1 MSSSHR
7 TYRRTCNN
15 NVNVDKTSSTSA
27 GIFNECD
34 ESRTSFSAIGCRLT
48 LPSISPRTSYN
59 RTKFPKDIICNSGFP
74 SPRDSP
80 RTVKSRTRPTTKTGS
95 TIGQAASKVP
105 LPKVFGRGRRAE
117 EISPPGKPVPSND
130 TNTNEN
136 KSAPRVVV
144 GLPPTKEALK
154 LQAETSSVFPAK
166 DDQGPVLT
174 PEAELPGEIPPS
186 QAQEDDEEKAIGVS
200 PDGRF
205 LKFEEEIGRGSFK
218 TVYKG
223 LDTETGVAVAWC
235 ELQEKKLNKNERQRF
250 REEAEMLKGLQHPN
264 IVRFYDYWEVTLTKR
279 KYIVLV
285 TELMTSGTLKT
296 YLRRF
301 KKINPKVLKSWCRQ
315 ILKGLLFLHS
325 RSPPIIHRDLKCDN
339 IFITGTSGS
348 VKIGDLGLATL
359 KNRSFAKSVIGT
371 PEFMAP
377 EMYEEHYDENVDVYA
392 FGMCMLEMAT
402 SEYPYSECSGPAQI
416 YKKVI
421 SGIKPQSF
429 EKVENPEVR
438 EIIEQCIRLKRE
450 ERPGIK
456 ELLNHVFFADDIGLK
471 LELVSREEVIASD
484 SSKIEFRLRVLDPKK
499 RSNKYKENE
508 AIQFDFDVESDN
520 AEEVTKEMA
529 KSGIISDEDSRSVE
543 KMLIAQI
550 ISLKKAREDRKLLAE
565 HTFEDELH
573 LATQVESHS
582 QINPGFGDITN
593 SQQPVYGQL
602 GTEYVPTYSSDM
614 YGQADKYVQDSMI
627 VTSMQC
633 QPIQHPDVS
642 QGYQEPSQD
651 IHFALSQAQPSQ
663 MHFPVYDTMATDNMQ
678 HRISTNVPPQVSE
691 NMQQMLSQVHPHGG
705 LLQDNLQNIPSN
717 IPQHPIQSDNLLQQP
732 QIQQTEMQHRIS
744 HIQSPNIQVEVS
756 RISSTA
762 PPFESITDSQGRIQ
776 LQPYDHSLSGEQP
789 HQVTSSQSAQYQ
801 ASNYDPSHIQ
811 THQLHPSQQI
821 SSQPIQSQNV
831 DQFSQSDLQPGMA
844 QNQTHAQQNQHYDT
858 QMQSDSHRLSQ
869 IHSPYVPQY
878 ENQNTDIQHRVSQ
891 VQPPLVQ
898 LTNYDL
904 NQQPP
909 EIRVSQIQ
917 PPQMQ
922 SSQQSDLGHRISQ
935 VVPPHIQ
942 QYDPQGKIEG
952 QQQSVS
958 QVLPTNV
965 TQQQQFELHQSP
977 TDIQHQRISHGIQPT
992 LQQAPHYDTQADF
1005 SRVPQISHNQVYE
1018 SLSQNELPSVSQISS
1033 SQINTTLYES
1043 SQQGDIQHRVSQVN
1057 PPQYSTLHCDSYQ
1070 HTDQRNAQMLISQ
1083 NSQNQQFDQQHESYR
1098 VSQIIPPMQHYDSGN
1113 QRISQSLASNMPQQY
1128 EITQQPDLQT
1138 RVSKHSVSPVVQHY
1152 ERQITGD
1159 SPIPSHSMTLSNTAL
1174 SQTHSESQPQ
1184 FTSYQQD
1191 EIRTSQYDSQVQH
1204 QPVQQSQYESQ
1215 IHQDTNQRGQQPQQF
1230 ETHIPSDIN
1239 QVSNNQPFEQA
1250 HPQQYDSL
1258 KQVENIVTQ
1267 IPNAQSQNQV
1277 YEMKSQTDVTHRI
1290 SQVVP
1295 PSLPGYDQLHS
1306 DISNFSQSQNQPPSR
1321 YEHQQTDLPHV
1332 LSPNPPH
1339 YESNQSINIHRISQD
1354 QSPCLIPHQ
1363 ESQNQIESQRISQV
1377 QHTHPLTQAPYDPQ
1391 MHSDRVSQVQAPNIH
1406 QTAQTVLSESSPS
1419 QPVPSIQQLQ
1429 FTQPQLSDGLV
1440 HSNLSYDHTQTQNE
1454 PMMAASQKPQ
1464 FITQPSCDQMVLSS
1478 QPSQVQ
1484 HELDQRKYEIPQHVP
1499 LVQIIQQPCH
1509 SSQQSDP
1516 RLSTVEAPII
1526 HQTHGD
1532 LNLPMPVLHSQ
1543 GNQIGSELSN
1553 QSHTPQN
1560 VLSTETHQLP
1570 STLNQYDH
1578 ISNIPLSQNEVVQKN
1593 DIPQRSQ
1600 SFTST
1605 TEPPTQIQLDSL
1617 HRMSVVNPP
1626 QLNQNYQINV
1636 ENLQAFNVI
1645 PQTQFVYDNA
1655 QTDNLPQM
1663 ATSDQSKYNVA
1674 PLIQPNVQLPCYQTQ
1689 QNACNKCLQFPC
1701 NHTIVQANISPDEK
1715 GNVLQ
1720 SHTPVIQKSEITLPD
1735 GIEQP
1740 SQFLPQ
1746 QTTGITYDQNTNL
1759 VSINNM
1765 PQLVTNQVS
1774 GLASNDHNMAGIQ
1787 NNQDMPLSH
1796 PTVPSLHIPQLTSQH
1811 TNELTRN
1818 PVQDSNYVEST
1829 LPSNQFHLNDASTP
1843 LNTDVGIAQNVG
1855 QFLGRQV
1862 SVEHDLVLPQA
1873 PLSHSESTNEMLS
1886 PPTQL
1891 QLSHSSPAL
1900 GSDSQISQTQRG
1912 QRSISTVIPPM
1923 AQSADIDSA
1932 NRRHSAEAVPP
1943 SNEISAADGNVGE
1956 PQGPEES
1963 GQTSHDGVD
1972 ASKRVKR
1979 KSRASGPKLTV
1990 LSASDGNVE
1999 CQLDTG
2005 KLKTVT
2011 FRFSMEDVNPE
2022 DIANNLVMEK
2032 LLGNSQ
2038 ADLLVEQLNE
2048 IIKQLRSDPDKIPV
2062 LEPPPSPAR
2071 KPLSTRRDESP
2082 PPTEDAKPSPNT
2094 TPMRKISRFLVSP
2107 VVESPTKVVAPKEV
2121 SGIEESRKISEESY
2135 KSNESQNQEVDTTEN
2150 VESSQEINPHTK
2162 LSHHN
2167 SLENTASGVSSS
2179 IVDLHQ
2185 KLSQLTSQS
2194 EISLGGTPPSHPPT
2208 PHLQSSYDAYM
2219 HTLQQKLHSI
2229 SAGSPSYPSGA
2240 SSQNTQ
2246 GVTQSQPV
2254 AVGTE
2259 NQVDAPITDSDVQ
2272 SSEPEHI
2279 ELKPAVTSSHASF
2292 SYSESGIS
2300 SPVLREER
2308 MKRHTSHNLH
2318 NLEQELVKCMLNS
2331 KSHSSLPSSTTSLAH
2346 ITQQPSDTNEGE
2358 GDTSSSPVRK
2368 VSRFQVSSV
2377 PEIIPTPVVSE
2388 AQKSG
2393 VLSPTSSLAAKIA
2406 SILPTYHHQGVRRWP
2421 SEGRLHCEENR
2432 PSRRQPRTLGCG
2444 EILHY
2449 SHWLLNKAKITQEE
2463 DIEKCNHE
2471 LHALLQRQK
2480 LELEALQQKHREE
2493 VEALCRRLSLAIPSG
2508 FMHHGQIDC
2517 SMEGYSTALQS
2528 PEQVCSRVAS
2538 PTPMQTVNKSSDN
2551 DKG

>member
-136 KSAPRVVV
+136 KSTPRVVV

-154 LQAETSSVFPAK
+154 LQTETSSVFPAK

-174 PEAELPGEIPPS
+174 PEAEMPGEIPPS
-186 QAQEDDEEKAIGVS
+186 QTQEDDEEKAIGVS

-529 KSGIISDEDSRSVE
+529 KSGIINDEDSRSVE

-550 ISLKKAREDRKLLAE
+550 ISLKKAREDRKLLVE

-573 LATQVESHS
+573 LATQVETQS
-582 QINPGFGDITN
+582 QINPGFGDTTS

-602 GTEYVPTYSSDM
+602 GTEYVPTYSSDI
-614 YGQADKYVQDSMI
+614 YGQTDKYVQDSMI
-627 VTSMQC
+627 VSSMQC

-642 QGYQEPSQD
+642 QGYQEQPQD

-691 NMQQMLSQVHPHGG
+691 NVPHMLSQVHPHGG
-705 LLQDNLQNIPSN
+705 QIQDNLQNIPSN
-717 IPQHPIQSDNLLQQP
+717 IPQHTIQSDNLLQQP
-732 QIQQTEMQHRIS
+732 QIQQAEMQHRIS
-744 HIQSPNIQVEVS
+744 QIQPPQIQVDVT
-756 RISSTA
+756 RISSTV
-762 PPFESITDSQGRIQ
+762 PPFESTSDNQGRIQ
-776 LQPYDHSLSGEQP
+776 LQPYDHSISGEQS

-801 ASNYDPSHIQ
+801 TSNYDPSHIQ
-811 THQLHPSQQI
+811 THQLHPPQQI
-821 SSQPIQSQNV
+821 SSQPTQTQNA
-831 DQFSQSDLQPGMA
+831 DQFTQSDLQSGMA
-844 QNQTHAQQNQHYDT
+844 QNQTHSQQNQQYDT
-858 QMQSDSHRLSQ
+858 QMHSDSQRLSQ
-869 IHSPYVPQY
+869 IHSPYVQQY
-878 ENQNTDIQHRVSQ
+878 ENQSPDIQHRVSQ
-891 VQPPLVQ
+891 VQPPVVQ
-898 LTNYDL
+898 LSNYDL
-904 NQQPP
+904 NQQTP
-909 EIRVSQIQ
+909 EIQRVSQIQ

-922 SSQQSDLGHRISQ
+922 SSQPSDFGHRISQ
-935 VVPPHIQ
+935 VVAPHIQ
-942 QYDPQGKIEG
+942 QYDSQGTTEG
-952 QQQSVS
+952 QQQQPL
-958 QVLPTNV
+958 QVLPNNV
-965 TQQQQFELHQSP
+965 TQQQFDIHQSP
-977 TDIQHQRISHGIQPT
+977 TDIQHHRISQGIQPT
-992 LQQAPHYDTQADF
+992 MQQPPQYDSQTDF
-1005 SRVPQISHNQVYE
+1005 SRVPQIIHNQVYE
-1018 SLSQNELPSVSQISS
+1018 PLPQNEIPPVSQIPS
-1033 SQINTTLYES
+1033 SQITSAVFEP
-1043 SQQGDIQHRVSQVN
+1043 SQQADIQHRVSQVN
-1057 PPQYSTLHCDSYQ
+1057 PPQFSTLHHDSYQ
-1070 HTDQRNAQMLISQ
+1070 HPDQRNSQMLVSQ
-1083 NSQNQQFDQQHESYR
+1083 SSQNQQFDQQHESFR
-1098 VSQIIPPMQHYDSGN
+1098 VSQVIPPIQHYDSGN
-1113 QRISQSLASNMPQQY
+1113 QRISQGLPSNMPQQY
-1128 EITQQPDLQT
+1128 EIVQQPDLQA

-1152 ERQITGD
+1152 DMQD
-1159 SPIPSHSMTLSNTAL
+1159 NPIPPNSMNLSNTPL
-1174 SQTHSESQPQ
+1174 SQPHSESQPH
-1184 FTSYQQD
+1184 FTTYQQD
-1191 EIRTSQYDSQVQH
+1191 EVRTSQYDSQMQH
-1204 QPVQQSQYESQ
+1204 QPMQHSQYEPQ
-1215 IHQDTNQRGQQPQQF
+1215 IHQEVNQRGQQSQQF
-1230 ETHIPSDIN
+1230 ETPLPNDLNQASQIP
-1239 QVSNNQPFEQA
+1239 NNQPFEQA
-1250 HPQQYDSL
+1250 HPQQYDSM
-1258 KQVENIVTQ
+1258 KGVEGIVPQ
-1267 IPNAQSQNQV
+1267 ISNLQSQSQIYERNQA
-1277 YEMKSQTDVTHRI
+1277 DVTHRI
-1290 SQVVP
+1290 SQVIP
-1295 PSLPGYDQLHS
+1295 PSLPGYDQLRS
-1306 DISNFSQSQNQPPSR
+1306 DISNFPQTQNQSSR
-1321 YEHQQTDLPHV
+1321 YEHQQADLPHV
-1332 LSPNPPH
+1332 LSPNPPQSH
-1339 YESNQSINIHRISQD
+1339 FDSNQPINSPRVSQD
-1354 QSPCLIPHQ
+1354 QSSSLIPHQ
-1363 ESQNQIESQRISQV
+1363 ESQNQVESQRISQV
-1377 QHTHPLTQAPYDPQ
+1377 QPTHPLSQTPYEPQ
-1391 MHSDRVSQVQAPNIH
+1391 MHKDRVSQVQAPNIH
-1406 QTAQTVLSESSPS
+1406 QTGQIVQSENSPS
-1419 QPVPSIQQLQ
+1419 QPVSSLQQLQ
-1429 FTQPQLSDGLV
+1429 FTQPQLTDGVV
-1440 HSNLSYDHTQTQNE
+1440 HSSMSYDQTQNE
-1454 PMMAASQKPQ
+1454 TMMAASQTSQ
-1464 FITQPSCDQMVLSS
+1464 FVSQPSCDQMVLSS

-1484 HELDQRKYEIPQHVP
+1484 HELDQRKYEIPQHAP

-1509 SSQQSDP
+1509 PSQLPDH
-1516 RLSTVEAPII
+1516 RISTVEAPII
-1526 HQTHGD
+1526 HQSHQGD
-1532 LNLPMPVLHSQ
+1532 LNLTMPVLPSQ
-1543 GNQIGSELSN
+1543 GNQIGVDLSN
-1553 QSHTPQN
+1553 QNLTSQN
-1560 VLSTETHQLP
+1560 VLTTENHQLP

-1578 ISNIPLSQNEVVQKN
+1578 APKIQLPQSENLPKS
-1593 DIPQRSQ
+1593 DIPQRSL
-1600 SFTST
+1600 SFTSS
-1605 TEPPTQIQLDSL
+1605 TESPSQIQLESL

-1626 QLNQNYQINV
+1626 QLNQNFQRNV
-1636 ENLQAFNVI
+1636 ENIPAFNMI
-1645 PQTQFVYDNA
+1645 PQAQFAYDNA
-1655 QTDNLPQM
+1655 QADNLAHM
-1663 ATSDQSKYNVA
+1663 ANSDQSKFARGPSV
-1674 PLIQPNVQLPCYQTQ
+1674 QPHVQLPCYQTQ
-1689 QNACNKCLQFPC
+1689 QNVCNKCLQFPC
-1701 NHTIVQANISPDEK
+1701 NRECGQTKISPEEICND
-1715 GNVLQ
+1715 LQ
-1720 SHTPVIQKSEITLPD
+1720 SNTLVMQKSEITLPD
-1735 GIEQP
+1735 GVEQP
-1740 SQFLPQ
+1740 SQFLTQ
-1746 QTTGITYDQNTNL
+1746 QPSGVATYDQKSNL
-1759 VSINNM
+1759 VGMNNI
-1765 PQLVTNQVS
+1765 PQLATNQISALPYNDQNVS
-1774 GLASNDHNMAGIQ
+1774 IQ
-1787 NNQDMPLSH
+1787 TNQDMTVSH
-1796 PTVPSLHIPQLTSQH
+1796 PNIPSLQIPQLPSH
-1811 TNELTRN
+1811 YISDLPRN
-1818 PVQDSNYVEST
+1818 SPLENYAEST
-1829 LPSNQFHLNDASTP
+1829 LSSNQFRLNDASTP
-1843 LNTDVGIAQNVG
+1843 LNIEPPSAQKIG

-1862 SVEHDLVLPQA
+1862 SVEHDLAPQA
-1873 PLSHSESTNEMLS
+1873 PISHSESTNEMLS

-1900 GSDSQISQTQRG
+1900 GSEPQISQINGEVDSVITEMHPPSSHSQILTQRG
-1912 QRSISTVIPPM
+1912 QRSISTVIPPL

-1932 NRRHSAEAVPP
+1932 NRRHSAEAVPS
-1943 SNEISAADGNVGE
+1943 SNEISSADGNVGDL
-1956 PQGPEES
+1956 QGPEES
-1963 GQTSHDGVD
+1963 GQTSHDGAE

-1979 KSRASGPKLTV
+1979 RSRASGPKLTV

-2011 FRFSMEDVNPE
+2011 FRFSMDDVNPE

-2048 IIKQLRSDPDKIPV
+2048 IIKQLKSDPDKIPV
-2062 LEPPPSPAR
+2062 LDPPPSPAR
-2071 KPLSTRRDESP
+2071 KPISTR
-2082 PPTEDAKPSPNT
+2082 
-2094 TPMRKISRFLVSP
+2094 MRKISRFLVSP

-2121 SGIEESRKISEESY
+2121 SGVEESRKISEESY
-2135 KSNESQNQEVDTTEN
+2135 RSNDSHNQEVDTPEN
-2150 VESSQEINPHTK
+2150 IESSQEINPHTK

-2240 SSQNTQ
+2240 SPQGTQ
-2246 GVTQSQPV
+2246 GSTQSQPV
-2254 AVGTE
+2254 SVGTE
-2259 NQVDAPITDSDVQ
+2259 NQVDAPITDSEIH
-2272 SSEPEHI
+2272 SSETEQC
-2279 ELKPAVTSSHASF
+2279 ELKPAVTSSHATY

-2300 SPVLREER
+2300 SPVLKEER

-2346 ITQQPSDTNEGE
+2346 ITQQPSDTNEGD

-2388 AQKSG
+2388 PQKSG
-2393 VLSPTSSLAAKIA
+2393 LLSPTSSLAAKIA
-2406 SILPTYHHQGVRRWP
+2406 SILPTYHHQ
-2421 SEGRLHCEENR
+2421 
-2432 PSRRQPRTLGCG
+2432 
-2444 EILHY
+2444 
-2449 SHWLLNKAKITQEE
+2449 ITQEE

-2480 LELEALQQKHREE
+2480 LELEALQQKHRDE
-2493 VEALCRRLSLAIPSG
+2493 VEALCRRLSLAIPSAY
-2508 FMHHGQIDC
+2508 MHHDC
-2517 SMEGYSTALQS
+2517 TE
-2528 PEQVCSRVAS
+2528 
-2538 PTPMQTVNKSSDN
+2538 PM
-2551 DKG
+2551 

>member
-130 TNTNEN
+130 TNTNES

-144 GLPPTKEALK
+144 GLPPTKEGLK
-154 LQAETSSVFPAK
+154 LQTETSSVFHAK

-174 PEAELPGEIPPS
+174 PEAEVPGEIPPS

-529 KSGIISDEDSRSVE
+529 KSGIINDEDSRSVE

-550 ISLKKAREDRKLLAE
+550 ISLKKAREDRKLLVE

-573 LATQVESHS
+573 IGTQVEAPS
-582 QINPGFGDITN
+582 QINPGFGDTTN

-614 YGQADKYVQDSMI
+614 YGQTDKYVQDSMI
-627 VTSMQC
+627 VSSMQC
-633 QPIQHPDVS
+633 QPVQHPDVS

-691 NMQQMLSQVHPHGG
+691 NMQHMLSQVHPHGG
-705 LLQDNLQNIPSN
+705 QIQDNLQNISSN
-717 IPQHPIQSDNLLQQP
+717 IPQHTIQSDNLLQQP
-732 QIQQTEMQHRIS
+732 QIQQSEMQHRIS
-744 HIQSPNIQVEVS
+744 HIQPPQIQVDIN
-756 RISSTA
+756 RISSNA
-762 PPFESITDSQGRIQ
+762 PPYESTSDNQGRIQ
-776 LQPYDHSLSGEQP
+776 LQPYDHSISGEQS

-801 ASNYDPSHIQ
+801 TSNYDPSHIQ
-811 THQLHPSQQI
+811 THQLHPTQQI
-821 SSQPIQSQNV
+821 NSQPTQTQNV

-844 QNQTHAQQNQHYDT
+844 QNQTHAQQNQHYDS
-858 QMQSDSHRLSQ
+858 QMQGDSQRLSQ
-869 IHSPYVPQY
+869 IHSPYVQQY

-891 VQPPLVQ
+891 VQAPLVQ
-898 LTNYDL
+898 LSNYDL
-904 NQQPP
+904 NQQSP
-909 EIRVSQIQ
+909 EIQCVSPQIQ
-917 PPQMQ
+917 PSQIQ
-922 SSQQSDLGHRISQ
+922 SSQQSEFGHRISQ
-935 VVPPHIQ
+935 VVAPHIQ
-942 QYDPQGKIEG
+942 QYDSQGKTEG
-952 QQQSVS
+952 QQQPL

-977 TDIQHQRISHGIQPT
+977 TDIQHHRISQGIQPT
-992 LQQAPHYDTQADF
+992 MQQPPQYDSQAEF
-1005 SRVPQISHNQVYE
+1005 SRVPQISHNQIYE
-1018 SLSQNELPSVSQISS
+1018 SLPQNEIPPVSQIPS
-1033 SQINTTLYES
+1033 SQISATVYES
-1043 SQQGDIQHRVSQVN
+1043 SQQTDVQHRVSQVN
-1057 PPQYSTLHCDSYQ
+1057 PPQFSTLHCDSYQ
-1070 HTDQRNAQMLISQ
+1070 HLDQRNPQMLISQ
-1083 NSQNQQFDQQHESYR
+1083 NQQHESYR
-1098 VSQIIPPMQHYDSGN
+1098 VSQVIPPIQHYDSGN
-1113 QRISQSLASNMPQQY
+1113 QRLSQGLPPTLPQQY
-1128 EITQQPDLQT
+1128 EIAQQPDLQA

-1152 ERQITGD
+1152 EMQVTGD
-1159 SPIPSHSMTLSNTAL
+1159 NPISSNTITLSNTQM
-1174 SQTHSESQPQ
+1174 SQPHSESQPQ
-1184 FTSYQQD
+1184 FTTYQQD
-1191 EIRTSQYDSQVQH
+1191 EVRTSQYDSQVQH
-1204 QPVQQSQYESQ
+1204 QAMQHSQYEAQ
-1215 IHQDTNQRGQQPQQF
+1215 IHQETNQRGQQPQTF
-1230 ETHIPSDIN
+1230 ETHISNDIN
-1239 QVSNNQPFEQA
+1239 QAVQIPNNQPFEQA
-1250 HPQQYDSL
+1250 HPQQYDSV
-1258 KQVENIVTQ
+1258 KQVEALGPRITNL
-1267 IPNAQSQNQV
+1267 QSQNQI
-1277 YEMKSQTDVTHRI
+1277 YEMKNQADVTHRI
-1290 SQVVP
+1290 SQVIP

-1306 DISNFSQSQNQPPSR
+1306 DISNFPQNQNQSAR
-1321 YEHQQTDLPHV
+1321 YEHQQPDLSQI
-1332 LSPNPPH
+1332 LSPNPPQSH
-1339 YESNQSINIHRISQD
+1339 FDGNQPINSHRISQD

-1377 QHTHPLTQAPYDPQ
+1377 QPTHPLNPTPYDPQ
-1391 MHSDRVSQVQAPNIH
+1391 MHSDRVSQVQVPNIH
-1406 QTAQTVLSESSPS
+1406 QTAQPVQSENSPS
-1419 QPVPSIQQLQ
+1419 QPVPSLQQLQ
-1429 FTQPQLSDGLV
+1429 FNQPQLNDGLV
-1440 HSNLSYDHTQTQNE
+1440 HSNMSYDQTQIQNE
-1454 PMMAASQKPQ
+1454 TLMAASQKPQ
-1464 FITQPSCDQMVLSS
+1464 FISQPSCDQMVLST
-1478 QPSQVQ
+1478 QLSQVQ
-1484 HELDQRKYEIPQHVP
+1484 HELDQSRKYEIPQHVP

-1509 SSQQSDP
+1509 PSQQPDH
-1516 RLSTVEAPII
+1516 RVSTIETPII
-1526 HQTHGD
+1526 HQTHQGD
-1532 LNLPMPVLHSQ
+1532 LTLAMPVLPSQ
-1543 GNQIGSELSN
+1543 VNQIGSDLSN
-1553 QSHTPQN
+1553 QNHTPQN
-1560 VLSTETHQLP
+1560 VLGTENQQLP

-1578 ISNIPLSQNEVVQKN
+1578 TSNIHLSQSETVPKN

-1605 TEPPTQIQLDSL
+1605 EPPSQIQLDSL

-1626 QLNQNYQINV
+1626 QLNQNYQRNI
-1636 ENLQAFNVI
+1636 ENIQTFNMI
-1645 PQTQFVYDNA
+1645 PQAQFVYDNTQA
-1655 QTDNLPQM
+1655 ENLPHM
-1663 ATSDQSKYNVA
+1663 ANQDQSKYSIG
-1674 PLIQPNVQLPCYQTQ
+1674 PSIQSQVQLPCYQTQ
-1689 QNACNKCLQFPC
+1689 QNVCNKCMQFSC
-1701 NHTIVQANISPDEK
+1701 NHECGQTKISPDEL
-1715 GNVLQ
+1715 NNELH
-1720 SHTPVIQKSEITLPD
+1720 SNTLVIQKSEITLTD
-1735 GIEQP
+1735 GVEQIP
-1740 SQFLPQ
+1740 QFLSQ
-1746 QTTGITYDQNTNL
+1746 QQSGVASYEQKCNL
-1759 VSINNM
+1759 VGMNNM
-1765 PQLVTNQVS
+1765 PQLPSNQVS
-1774 GLASNDHNMAGIQ
+1774 ALPYNDQNVIGIQ
-1787 NNQDMPLSH
+1787 SNQDMTLSH
-1796 PTVPSLHIPQLTSQH
+1796 PNIPSLQIPQLTSH
-1811 TNELTRN
+1811 HMNELSRN
-1818 PVQDSNYVEST
+1818 PPQDNYTEST
-1829 LPSNQFHLNDASTP
+1829 FSSNQFHLNEASTP
-1843 LNTDVGIAQNVG
+1843 LNTDAGIAQKVG

-1862 SVEHDLVLPQA
+1862 SVEHELALPQV
-1873 PLSHSESTNEMLS
+1873 PISHSESSNEMLS

-1900 GSDSQISQTQRG
+1900 GSEPQISQISGEMDSVITELHPPSSHSQILTQRG

-1923 AQSADIDSA
+1923 AQSADSDSA
-1932 NRRHSAEAVPP
+1932 NRRHSAEAVPS
-1943 SNEISAADGNVGE
+1943 SNEISSADGNIGDL
-1956 PQGPEES
+1956 QGPEES
-1963 GQTSHDGVD
+1963 GQTSHDGVE

-1979 KSRASGPKLTV
+1979 RSRASGPKLTV

-2011 FRFSMEDVNPE
+2011 FRFSMDDVNPE
-2022 DIANNLVMEK
+2022 DISNNLVMEK

-2082 PPTEDAKPSPNT
+2082 PPSEDAKPSPNT

-2121 SGIEESRKISEESY
+2121 TGVEESRKISEESY
-2135 KSNESQNQEVDTTEN
+2135 KSNDSHNQEVDTLEN

-2240 SSQNTQ
+2240 TSQNTQ
-2246 GVTQSQPV
+2246 GSTQSQPV
-2254 AVGTE
+2254 PVGTD
-2259 NQVDAPITDSDVQ
+2259 NQVDAPIPDCDVHP
-2272 SSEPEHI
+2272 SEAEQI
-2279 ELKPAVTSSHASF
+2279 ELKPAVTCSHTSF

-2300 SPVLREER
+2300 SPVLKEER

-2346 ITQQPSDTNEGE
+2346 ITQQLSDTNEGD

-2406 SILPTYHHQGVRRWP
+2406 SILPTYHHQ
-2421 SEGRLHCEENR
+2421 
-2432 PSRRQPRTLGCG
+2432 
-2444 EILHY
+2444 
-2449 SHWLLNKAKITQEE
+2449 ITQEE
-2463 DIEKCNHE
+2463 DVEKCNHE

-2480 LELEALQQKHREE
+2480 LELEALQQKHRDE
-2493 VEALCRRLSLAIPSG
+2493 VEALCKRLSLAIPSALV
-2508 FMHHGQIDC
+2508 HHGQIDC